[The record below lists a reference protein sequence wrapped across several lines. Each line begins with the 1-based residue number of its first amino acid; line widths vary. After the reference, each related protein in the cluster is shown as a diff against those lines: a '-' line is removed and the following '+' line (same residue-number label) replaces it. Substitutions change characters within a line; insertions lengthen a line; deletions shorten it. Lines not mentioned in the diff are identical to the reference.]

1 MNVGKYARKRETMK
15 PIIGIT
21 PLYDEK
27 KESIWMLPGYLEGI
41 IEGGGIPI
49 VLPFTKDEEV
59 LDKAYDLCDGI
70 LFTGGQDIDPYLYNN
85 EKMEEC
91 GVINQDK
98 DFLEMKLFR
107 KAYDDD
113 KSILG
118 ICRGLHL
125 INALLGGTLH
135 QDLETY
141 QATDRKIKHIMSAP
155 YNREAH
161 TVKIL
166 NDTPLE
172 RLLNKSVIPVNSY
185 HHQGIAQL
193 AGGLQVMAV
202 SEDGLVESAYDSK
215 KRFLWGF
222 QWHPE
227 FLYKECHDNQMIFK
241 AFISAAKGEAS
252 A

>member
-1 MNVGKYARKRETMK
+1 
-15 PIIGIT
+15 
-21 PLYDEK
+21 
-27 KESIWMLPGYLEGI
+27 MLPGYMEGI

-49 VLPFTKDEEV
+49 VLPFSKEEEV

-70 LFTGGQDIDPYLYNN
+70 LFTGGQDIDPCLYNH
-85 EKMEEC
+85 EKTQEC
-91 GVINQDK
+91 GIINKDK
-98 DFLEMKLFR
+98 DFLEKKLFL

-141 QATDRKIKHIMSAP
+141 QTADKKIHHIMSAP

-161 TVKIL
+161 SVKVMD
-166 NDTPLE
+166 DTPLK
-172 RLLNKSVIPVNSY
+172 RLLNETLIPVNSY
-185 HHQGIAQL
+185 HHQGIAKL
-193 AGGLQVMAV
+193 ANGLEVMAV
-202 SEDGLVESAYDSK
+202 SEDGLVESVYDSK

-227 FLYKECHDNQMIFK
+227 FLYKDCNYNQKIFK
-241 AFISAAKGEAS
+241 AFVQAAKGEAS